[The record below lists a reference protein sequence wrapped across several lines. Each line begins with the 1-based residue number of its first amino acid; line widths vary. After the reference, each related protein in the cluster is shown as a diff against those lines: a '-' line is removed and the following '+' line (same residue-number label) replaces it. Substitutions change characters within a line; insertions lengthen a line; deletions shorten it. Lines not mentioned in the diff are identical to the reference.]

1 MKSLLLQHGCAV
13 ITGGTGGIGEECV
26 KLFAESGFKTVFI
39 WNGSA
44 DAAKRI
50 SEQTGAEALQCD
62 ITDAGVVKETVA
74 YIASCYGSIS
84 VLVNCAGV
92 SLTAPFNCCTEQQ
105 TQKLYSVNLGGTL
118 NCCRAAAPYMV
129 REKHGSIVNVSS
141 VWGLHGASCEVD
153 YSCSKGAVIALTKAL
168 SRELGPSGVRVNCVC
183 PGLIDTKM
191 NAALTKDDV
200 DAFCTSLSLGRPGMP
215 AEAAKAIMF
224 LASEDASY
232 ITGAVLA
239 VDGGF

>member
-1 MKSLLLQHGCAV
+1 MKNRHHGCAV

-26 KLFAESGFKTVFI
+26 RLFAQSGFKTVFLR
-39 WNGSA
+39 NENAS
-44 DAAKRI
+44 AAKRI

-62 ITDAGVVKETVA
+62 ITNADGVKKLFE
-74 YIASCYGSIS
+74 YIASCYGGIS

-92 SLTAPFNCCTEQQ
+92 SLTAPFDGCTAEKIQR
-105 TQKLYSVNLGGTL
+105 LYDVNLGGTL

-141 VWGLHGASCEVD
+141 VWGLYGASCEVD

-200 DAFCTSLSLGRPGMP
+200 DAFCASLSLGRQGTP

-224 LASEDASY
+224 LASDDASY